1 MTKTISQLW
10 SGNLAPVTRLG
21 MNNIEIDKMEKLMSD
36 NYAKLKTKLNDETKE
51 NLEKYVDCVNDYVL
65 LISEQSFC
73 DGFCLGSKISAEA
86 LVGAEQFLK

>member
-10 SGNLAPVTRLG
+10 SGNLDPIMRLG

-36 NYAKLKTKLNDETKE
+36 NYDKLKDKLNDETKE
-51 NLEKYVDCVNDYVL
+51 ILEKYFDCVNDYVL

-73 DGFCLGSKISAEA
+73 DGFCLGTKISAEA
-86 LVGAEQFLK
+86 LVSAEQLL

>member
-10 SGNLAPVTRLG
+10 SGNLDPITRLG

-36 NYAKLKTKLNDETKE
+36 NYDKLKDKLNDETKE
-51 NLEKYVDCVNDYVL
+51 ILEKYFDCVNDYVL

-73 DGFCLGSKISAEA
+73 DGFCLGTKISAEA
-86 LVGAEQFLK
+86 LVSAERLL

>member
-10 SGNLAPVTRLG
+10 SGNLDPITRLG

-36 NYAKLKTKLNDETKE
+36 NYDKLKDKLNDETKE
-51 NLEKYVDCVNDYVL
+51 FLEKYFDCVNDYVL

-73 DGFCLGSKISAEA
+73 DGFCLGTKISAEA
-86 LVGAEQFLK
+86 LVSAEQLL

>member
-10 SGNLAPVTRLG
+10 SGNLDPVTRLG

-73 DGFCLGSKISAEA
+73 DGFCLGTKISAEA
-86 LVGAEQFLK
+86 LVSAEQLL

>member
-10 SGNLAPVTRLG
+10 SGNLDPVTRLG

>member
-10 SGNLAPVTRLG
+10 SGKLDPVTRLG

>member
-10 SGNLAPVTRLG
+10 SGNLDPVTRLG

-36 NYAKLKTKLNDETKE
+36 NYNKLKIKLNDETKE

>member
-10 SGNLAPVTRLG
+10 SGNLDPITRLG

-36 NYAKLKTKLNDETKE
+36 NYDKLKDKLSDETKE
-51 NLEKYVDCVNDYVL
+51 ILEKYFDCVNDYVL

-73 DGFCLGSKISAEA
+73 DGFCLGTKISAEA
-86 LVGAEQFLK
+86 LVSAEQLL

>member
-1 MTKTISQLW
+1 MKKI
-10 SGNLAPVTRLG
+10 
-21 MNNIEIDKMEKLMSD
+21 
-36 NYAKLKTKLNDETKE
+36 KTKLNDETKE